1 MAERDGDRENAR
13 PLPCGYAI
21 ETAYQLREEVV
32 RIELLDDQLQE
43 CTRPRELRRASGE
56 RPDRARTKLLSPSIG
71 LLLLLCPCGFFQ
83 ETIDVDND
91 GTDLAHGSSSELA
104 AREYTRAGLV
114 RRAWAVRVSTVGV
127 EGSARMCA
135 RDPDQG

>member
-1 MAERDGDRENAR
+1 MAERDGDREDAR

-32 RIELLDDQLQE
+32 GIEFLDDELQE
-43 CTRPRELRRASGE
+43 RTRPCELGRASGE
-56 RPDRARTKLLSPSIG
+56 RLDCPRTKLLPPSIG

-83 ETIDVDND
+83 ETIDVDN
-91 GTDLAHGSSSELA
+91 GVTDLAHGSSDW
-104 AREYTRAGLV
+104 RRAQTHACRLV